1 MSACVERGGGR
12 DVAQN
17 AGSAARIQAPHHDE
31 LRRLYLRQGHGI
43 AIICSPLGRLARI
56 PPGARFSLGK
66 SVVAS
71 QLTEPI
77 QFGKYSLFELIGR
90 GGMAEVYKG
99 RIQGPAGF
107 ERTFVVKRILPH
119 LSGDTTFIKMFV
131 EEAKLSAR
139 LAHPNIVHIF
149 ELGAVDGEYFIS
161 MEYIRGHDLSE
172 TMRAIWKTM
181 GPPSPEMVAYIGR
194 EACRGLSYAH
204 GLTDENGRLLGMVH
218 RDISPSNVML
228 SYEGA
233 VKLLDFGIA
242 KALGDAPEITKSG
255 TMKGKYAYMAPEQTE
270 GDHVDNRS
278 DIFACGIV
286 LHEVLTGRR
295 LFKGQNDVQT
305 IERVRRCEVPPP
317 SLQNPA
323 VPPELDAIILKALQ
337 RNPAHRWADA
347 ADMANALDDVVHQ
360 ARYQP
365 DHLAQLLY
373 ELFPTEGGGP
383 PRVVQPP
390 TSISHGTAS
399 NSGLRSP
406 TVPPISRTASGS
418 GPPPFAPGFEPSLKP
433 KSAPKGVYLL
443 AALLVGGGV
452 VGWKMYGRKLAGG
465 SHATFASDPNRRF
478 FVYVKTEPEGANIYR
493 ADGHKLMGA
502 TPITL
507 PVDLTG
513 VSSVHLSI
521 EKPGYESFDQIVVND
536 DPISIS
542 LMPVGGVKPAA
553 SLDAGAAA
561 APAPHHHHHTPKPA
575 KSDDGDDT
583 PAPAADDDD

>member
-1 MSACVERGGGR
+1 VRTSVGR
-12 DVAQN
+12 V
-17 AGSAARIQAPHHDE
+17 
-31 LRRLYLRQGHGI
+31 LLV
-43 AIICSPLGRLARI
+43 GR
-56 PPGARFSLGK
+56 

-119 LSGDTTFIKMFV
+119 LSDDATFIKMFV

-149 ELGAVDGEYFIS
+149 ELGSVEGEYFIS

-181 GPPSPEMVAYIGR
+181 GPPRPEMVAYIGR
-194 EACRGLSYAH
+194 EACRGLAYAH
-204 GLTDENGRLLGMVH
+204 GLTDESGRLLGMIH
-218 RDISPSNVML
+218 RDVSPSNVML

-242 KALGDAPEITKSG
+242 KALGDAPETTKSG

-295 LFKGQNDVQT
+295 LFKGNNDVQT

-323 VPPELDAIILKALQ
+323 VPPALDAIILKALR
-337 RNPAHRWADA
+337 RNPAERWADA
-347 ADMANALDDVVHQ
+347 ADMANALDDVVHVS
-360 ARYQP
+360 RYQP

-373 ELFPTEGGGP
+373 DLFPTTEGGP
-383 PRVVQPP
+383 PRATIPA
-390 TSISHGTAS
+390 TTISHGTAS
-399 NSGLRSP
+399 NSSLRSP
-406 TVPPISRTASGS
+406 TVPPISRTASGA
-418 GPPPFAPGFEPSLKP
+418 GPQPFDGGMEPSLKP
-433 KSAPKGVYLL
+433 KPTSKGVYLAL
-443 AALLVGGGV
+443 AVVLGGGGV
-452 VGWKMYGRKLAGG
+452 AWKMYGQRLLGG
-465 SHATFASDPNRRF
+465 GHATVTSDPNRRF
-478 FVYVKTEPEGANIYR
+478 FVYVKTDPDGANIYSG
-493 ADGHKLMGA
+493 DGRHKLMGA
-502 TPITL
+502 SPITL

-513 VSSVHLSI
+513 VSSVHLKI
-521 EKPGYESFDQIVVND
+521 EKPGYEPYDQIIVND
-536 DPISIS
+536 DPVSIS
-542 LMPVGGVKPAA
+542 L
-553 SLDAGAAA
+553 
-561 APAPHHHHHTPKPA
+561 TPI
-575 KSDDGDDT
+575 DGPK
-583 PAPAADDDD
+583 PAPAADAGAAPEPAAAAPSPAAGKPHHHHKPSPKADDSADTTPDEIE

>member
-1 MSACVERGGGR
+1 M
-12 DVAQN
+12 
-17 AGSAARIQAPHHDE
+17 
-31 LRRLYLRQGHGI
+31 
-43 AIICSPLGRLARI
+43 
-56 PPGARFSLGK
+56 
-66 SVVAS
+66 AS
-71 QLTEPI
+71 QLSEPI

-119 LSGDTTFIKMFV
+119 LSDDATFIKMFV

-149 ELGAVDGEYFIS
+149 ELGSVEGEYFIS

-181 GPPSPEMVAYIGR
+181 GPPRPEMVAYIGR

-204 GLTDENGRLLGMVH
+204 GLTDDSGKLLGMVH

-295 LFKGQNDVQT
+295 LFKGSNDVQT

-323 VPPELDAIILKALQ
+323 VPPALDAIILKALQ
-337 RNPAHRWADA
+337 RNPANRWADA
-347 ADMANALDDVVHQ
+347 ADMANALDDIVHNS
-360 ARYQP
+360 RYQP
-365 DHLAQLLY
+365 THLAQLLY
-373 ELFPTEGGGP
+373 ELFPTDGGP
-383 PRVVQPP
+383 PRSATAAYPT
-390 TSISHGTAS
+390 TSISQATAS
-399 NSGLRSP
+399 NSLRSP
-406 TVPPISRTASGS
+406 TVPPISRTASGT
-418 GPPPFAPGFEPSLKP
+418 GAPPFEAGMEPSLKP
-433 KSAPKGVYLL
+433 KSTSKGVYLAL
-443 AALLVGGGV
+443 ALLIGGGA
-452 VGWKMYGRKLAGG
+452 VGWKMYGRRLMGG

-478 FVYVKTEPEGANIYR
+478 FVYVKSDPEGANIYR
-493 ADGHKLMGA
+493 SEGHKLMGA

-507 PVDLTG
+507 PIDLTG
-513 VSSVHLSI
+513 VSSIHLLI
-521 EKPGYESFDQIVVND
+521 EKSGYENYDQIVVND

-542 LMPVGGVKPAA
+542 LTSIDGPKPAA
-553 SLDAGAAA
+553 AVDAGAVPAQPAAA
-561 APAPHHHHHTPKPA
+561 APAPAASKPHRHHAAPKSGGA
-575 KSDDGDDT
+575 KSGDGDE
-583 PAPAADDDD
+583 APPGEIE